1 MVVGCRMSEYKG
13 EEWVIHQVYVD
24 ETQDFTQAELSL
36 LISCCQNPNDM
47 FLTGQLKILVFTMSI
62 FLSSFD
68 ATCEKKHRDC
78 IVLKHK

>member
-1 MVVGCRMSEYKG
+1 MLVGCRMSEYKG

-47 FLTGQLKILVFTMSI
+47 FLTGKPES
-62 FLSSFD
+62 
-68 ATCEKKHRDC
+68 
-78 IVLKHK
+78 

>member
-1 MVVGCRMSEYKG
+1 MNLKWERGLIILWKKPMLVGCRMSDYKG

-47 FLTGQLKILVFTMSI
+47 FLTGKPES
-62 FLSSFD
+62 
-68 ATCEKKHRDC
+68 
-78 IVLKHK
+78 

>member
-1 MVVGCRMSEYKG
+1 MLVGCRMSEYKG

-47 FLTGQLKILVFTMSI
+47 FLTGKPQQSMPHFVSFIVWGGGFI
-62 FLSSFD
+62 F
-68 ATCEKKHRDC
+68 
-78 IVLKHK
+78 

>member
-1 MVVGCRMSEYKG
+1 MLIGCRMSEYKG

-47 FLTGQLKILVFTMSI
+47 FLTGKLD
-62 FLSSFD
+62 SSGFH
-68 ATCEKKHRDC
+68 T
-78 IVLKHK
+78 

>member
-1 MVVGCRMSEYKG
+1 MSEYKG

-47 FLTGQLKILVFTMSI
+47 FLTGELDKSL
-62 FLSSFD
+62 FD
-68 ATCEKKHRDC
+68 TQCLYFWHIYCPHPKDKGR
-78 IVLKHK
+78 